1 MKCLYFYHLSKKDQH
16 NGKAL
21 FQRVAND
28 DHDAFRNLFDLYA
41 DRMYAAVYHHTKSRF
56 IAEELVQE
64 VFVSLWRHRGQLHV
78 VEDPTAY
85 LYRTVFNHINNY
97 MIKAA
102 NQRRILDQAT
112 ERMAAE
118 NDTTRQELEAR
129 EMKKIISAAIGQL
142 PPQKRTIYRLS
153 REQGLSYQE
162 IAVQLG
168 ISPNTVKNHLVE
180 AMKLLRNY
188 LKDHFLTLVVL
199 ALRSFL

>member
-1 MKCLYFYHLSKKDQH
+1 MYFYTLSKIELH
-16 NGKAL
+16 TGKAL

-28 DHDAFRNLFDLYA
+28 DHAAFRDLFALYA
-41 DRMYAAVYHHTKSRF
+41 DRLHAAVYNHTKSRF

-64 VFVSLWRHRGQLHV
+64 VFVSLWKHRHQLDV

-102 NQRRILDQAT
+102 NQRRLIDRAM
-112 ERMAAE
+112 ERMAAD
-118 NDTTRQELEAR
+118 NDSTRQQLDAN
-129 EMKKIISAAIGQL
+129 EMSRIIAAAIDQL
-142 PPQKRTIYRLS
+142 PPQKKTIYRLS

-162 IAVQLG
+162 IATQLG

-188 LKDHFLTLVVL
+188 LKDHFLMLMVL
-199 ALRSFL
+199 AFDAFL